1 MDFPKLEVE
10 SRHDIRFLKVELY
23 KAAATHLVNNAKLKE
38 FRQSLKAQGPA
49 GDTTFQWAMGFLCS
63 ALRDWVDMVFSIA
76 GDSILVNGESYSA
89 AIAPKARTDPFDDKL
104 RSETRQLQQTVEELM
119 ERVAE
124 YRTQL
129 PQQMEQLTRE
139 LLNQQRHRILPSRE
153 PITLHSM
160 DDPYVGADALN
171 NYRVSVP
178 DATRQ
183 RYTRTLAEFTKI
195 HQVGLLHFFFCS

>member
-10 SRHDIRFLKVELY
+10 SHHDIRFLKVELY
-23 KAAATHLVNNAKLKE
+23 KAATTHLIENAKLKE
-38 FRQSLKAQGPA
+38 FQQSLKAQGPA

-63 ALRDWVDMVFSIA
+63 ALRDWVDMVFRIA

-124 YRTQL
+124 CRTQL

-139 LLNQQRHRILPSRE
+139 FLNKQRHRTVSTRE
-153 PITLHSM
+153 TTTLRSM
-160 DDPYVGADALN
+160 GERDAGVDALN
-171 NYRVSVP
+171 SSYRVVVP
-178 DATRQ
+178 DATQQ
-183 RYTRTLAEFTKI
+183 RYTRTLAEFTKV
-195 HQVGLLHFFFCS
+195 HQVGLVHIFCI